1 MRLPALIKN
10 LTISASLRGAFFTGA
25 LLTLVVSGVSLYSWH
40 EQSSQIRYALN
51 DYFPRIQTSFLIE
64 NNLNTLVDQLNEF
77 LLAANTSARL
87 QLRSQILQH
96 LNDIDAI
103 SQRLDAPE
111 RQQIKQT
118 LSDSRQLLA
127 RLDRSLYNMF
137 IAREKVNEITA
148 RINWLHDDFSAEM
161 NSLVQDFSW
170 QQGALLDQM
179 EENPRA
185 ALHRL
190 QENLRSVQGEQQQVY
205 TLARIENQIVGDL
218 RDRLADVQSNA
229 EGNGNIAGH
238 IRYLSYLK
246 KTAEENMRPLEGHP
260 STVTLRQTIDELLD
274 TGMADNKMPAAIGE
288 YIQAQKTLQQVTQ
301 AKDSTLARFRA
312 QLDTQL
318 RDSHNKM
325 QIFNQRLEHTMR
337 LSGGLILVATLLALM
352 LAYLLNH
359 YFIRSRLVK
368 RFTLLNQ
375 AVVHI
380 RLGDVNAA
388 IPVYGEDE
396 LGRIAK
402 LLRHTLSQLN
412 QQRRQLEL
420 EIAER
425 KSVETHLRSTQDEL
439 VQTAKLAVVGQTM
452 TTLAHEIN
460 QPLNALSMY
469 LYSAR
474 TAINHGQTENAGQ
487 TLIKAA
493 GLISRID
500 AIIRSLR
507 QFARRS
513 EADAPA
519 DQVSLRH
526 AFLAAWDL
534 LALRHKPLDGTLTL
548 PDGAPSVLGD
558 EVRIQQVLVN
568 LLTNALDAAL
578 DAPHIQVTWEPVA
591 EGWQVTIADNGGGW
605 PLALA
610 DSLLKPFITSKQV
623 GLGIGL
629 SISASLMTQM
639 GGHLR
644 LASTLTQNACVVLQ
658 FLATDVNHA
667 HAST

>member
-1 MRLPALIKN
+1 MRLPGFIKN
-10 LTISASLRGAFFTGA
+10 LTISASLRGAFLTGA

-77 LLAANTSARL
+77 LLAANTTSRL
-87 QLRSQILQH
+87 QLRNQILQH
-96 LNDIDAI
+96 LDDIDTL
-103 SQRLDAPE
+103 SQRLDMPE
-111 RQQIKQT
+111 RQQIELT
-118 LSDSRQLLA
+118 LRDSRQLLA

-148 RINWLHDDFSAEM
+148 RINWLHDDFTSEM

-179 EENPRA
+179 EDKQGTSV
-185 ALHRL
+185 HRL
-190 QENLRSVQGEQQQVY
+190 QANLRAVQGEQQQVY
-205 TLARIENQIVGDL
+205 TLARIESQIISDL
-218 RDRLADVQSNA
+218 RDRLTEVQSIT
-229 EGNGNIAGH
+229 EGDGNVEGH
-238 IRYLSYLK
+238 IRYLTYLK
-246 KTAEENMRPLEGHP
+246 QTADENMHLLEGYP
-260 STVTLRQTIDELLD
+260 STITLRQTIDELLD
-274 TGMADNKMPAAIGE
+274 TGIAENKMPAAIRE
-288 YIQAQKTLQQVTQ
+288 YIEAQQALSQVTQ
-301 AKDSTLARFRA
+301 AKDTTLARFRA
-312 QLDTQL
+312 QLESQL
-318 RDSHNKM
+318 SDSHNKM
-325 QIFNQRLEHTMR
+325 RTFNQRLEHTMWF
-337 LSGGLILVATLLALM
+337 SGSLILIATLLALA

-368 RFTLLNQ
+368 RFSQLNQ
-375 AVVHI
+375 AVVRI
-380 RLGDVNAA
+380 GLGDVNAA

-396 LGRIAK
+396 LGRIGK
-402 LLRHTLSQLN
+402 LLRHTLGQLN
-412 QQRRQLEL
+412 QQRLLLEQ

-425 KSVETHLRSTQDEL
+425 KRIDTHLRTTQDEL

-474 TAINHGQTENAGQ
+474 TAIQNQQPASASQ
-487 TLIKAA
+487 MLSKAE
-493 GLISRID
+493 GLIGRID
-500 AIIRSLR
+500 AIIRNLR
-507 QFARRS
+507 QFTRRS

-519 DQVSLRH
+519 SVVDLRRAFVS
-526 AFLAAWDL
+526 AWEL
-534 LALRHKPLDGTLTL
+534 LALRHKPLRGVLNL
-548 PDGAPSVLGD
+548 PSDMPQVLGD

-568 LLTNALDAAL
+568 VLTNALDAAQE
-578 DAPHIQVTWEPVA
+578 APRICVEWTSTA
-591 EGWQVTIADNGGGW
+591 EGWTVTIADNGCGW

-610 DSLLKPFITSKQV
+610 ESLLKPFVTSKQL

-629 SISASLMTQM
+629 SISESLMIQM

-644 LASTLTQNACVVLQ
+644 LASTLENHACVVLQ
-658 FLATDVNHA
+658 FLPTEISHA
-667 HAST
+667 H